1 MTKTEDVV
9 LFGALAFV
17 WGTAFTAIEIG
28 LETLPPLL
36 FAAVRLDIA
45 AFIFIGA
52 VLLSRIQWLPR
63 TKADLALILSN
74 GILVIGAHFA
84 FSFIGQS
91 YVTSGVASIVLSVSP
106 IITPLIAIQL
116 LTTER
121 VYLTDAI
128 GLGAGL
134 AGVIAIAISGGSF
147 DGQLLGIGLL
157 LASAVVFALGS
168 VLTERWTAGLPT
180 MSLHAWSMST
190 GAVFLHAT
198 AYAYSGA
205 SVWSVTWTPSAVAAL
220 TYLGIFAT
228 AGGFILYF
236 TLLDRIGAT
245 NVSLIN
251 YASPVVATIFGAT
264 ILGEQI
270 TIATVAGFAL
280 IVIGFM
286 LCNIRSLWQLIRS
299 TRDTAG
305 TVQPLKRDEVRI
317 QGSVYK
323 KKTDSQNH
331 LQPGD

>member
-1 MTKTEDVV
+1 MTKVEDVL
-9 LFGALAFV
+9 LFGALALV

-36 FAAVRLDIA
+36 FAAARLDIA
-45 AFIFIGA
+45 AVIFIGA
-52 VLLSRIQWLPR
+52 VLLSRLRWLPR

-91 YVTSGVASIVLSVSP
+91 YVTSGVAAIILSFTP
-106 IITPLIAIQL
+106 IITPVIAIRVL
-116 LTTER
+116 STER
-121 VYLTDAI
+121 IYITDII

-134 AGVIAIAISGGSF
+134 AGVIAIAIAGGSF

-168 VLTERWTAGLPT
+168 VLTERWSAGLPT
-180 MSLHAWSMST
+180 MALHAWSMVT

-205 SVWSVTWTPSAVAAL
+205 TFRNVTWTASAAAAL

-228 AGGFILYF
+228 AGGFLLYF
-236 TLLDRIGAT
+236 TLLNRIGAT
-245 NVSLIN
+245 NISLIN
-251 YASPVVATIFGAT
+251 YAAPVVATVFGAVL
-264 ILGEQI
+264 LGEQI
-270 TIATVAGFAL
+270 TIATVTGFAL
-280 IVIGFM
+280 IVVGFV
-286 LCNIRSLWQLIRS
+286 LCNIRPLWRLVQS
-299 TRDTAG
+299 TRTIAG
-305 TVQPLKRDEVRI
+305 SDRVLERDEVCV
-317 QGSVYK
+317 QGDVYK
-323 KKTDSQNH
+323 TQSDSQNY

>member
-1 MTKTEDVV
+1 MTKTEDVL
-9 LFGALAFV
+9 LFGALALV

-36 FAAVRLDIA
+36 FAAARLDIA

-52 VLLSRIQWLPR
+52 VLLSRIEWIPR

-74 GILVIGAHFA
+74 GVLVIGAHFA

-121 VYLTDAI
+121 IYLTDAI
-128 GLGAGL
+128 GLGTGL
-134 AGVIAIAISGGSF
+134 AGVIAIAIAGGSF

-168 VLTERWTAGLPT
+168 VLTERWTPVLPT

-190 GAVFLHAT
+190 GAVFLHAI
-198 AYAYSGA
+198 AYASSGA
-205 SVWSVTWTPSAVAAL
+205 SFWTVTWTPSAVAAL
-220 TYLGIFAT
+220 AYLGIFAT
-228 AGGFILYF
+228 AGGFLLYF
-236 TLLDRIGAT
+236 TLLNRIGAT

-264 ILGEQI
+264 LLGEQI
-270 TIATVAGFAL
+270 TTATIAGFAL
-280 IVIGFM
+280 IVVGFVF
-286 LCNIRSLWQLIRS
+286 CNIRTLWRLSRS
-299 TRDTAG
+299 TWNTAG
-305 TVQPLKRDEVRI
+305 SDRPLERDEVRVR
-317 QGSVYK
+317 GNVYK
-323 KKTDSQNH
+323 TGTDSRDT

>member
-36 FAAVRLDIA
+36 FAAARLDIA

-63 TKADLALILSN
+63 TKADLVLILSN

-106 IITPLIAIQL
+106 IITPIIAIQL

-121 VYLTDAI
+121 IYLTDVI

-134 AGVIAIAISGGSF
+134 AGVIAIAIAGGSF
-147 DGQLLGIGLL
+147 DGQLLGVGLL

-168 VLTERWTAGLPT
+168 VLTERWTAVLPT

-190 GAVFLHAT
+190 GAVFLHAA

-205 SVWSVTWTPSAVAAL
+205 SFWSVTWTPSAAAAL

-228 AGGFILYF
+228 AGGFLLYF
-236 TLLDRIGAT
+236 TLLNRIGAT

-251 YASPVVATIFGAT
+251 YASPVVATIFGASL
-264 ILGEQI
+264 LGEQI
-270 TIATVAGFAL
+270 TIVTVAGFGL
-280 IVIGFM
+280 IVIGFV
-286 LCNIRSLWQLIRS
+286 LCNIRSLWRLTRS

-305 TVQPLKRDEVRI
+305 SVQSLKRDEVRV
-317 QGSVYK
+317 QGNVYK
-323 KKTDSQNH
+323 KQTDSQNH